1 MVMNLGIVAII
12 YFGGIRVDGGSITQG
27 ELTAFINYMTQIL
40 LALVVLANLI
50 VTFTKAIASANRI
63 KDIFECKNEIISG
76 NLDSVDKNAEKYGSL
91 SLILK
96 STTPVS
102 IITIRSTMIVITAN
116 GIRNLSFFIPHSA
129 YFLRSSSVYKT
140 GR

>member
-1 MVMNLGIVAII
+1 MSNG
-12 YFGGIRVDGGSITQG
+12 
-27 ELTAFINYMTQIL
+27 FISNAVSTIATPYAMS
-40 LALVVLANLI
+40 LI
-50 VTFTKAIASANRI
+50 SPPY
-63 KDIFECKNEIISG
+63 
-76 NLDSVDKNAEKYGSL
+76 VDKNAEKYGSL